1 MLAIWRLLVRGHRL
15 YQLGPLRLFAVDGN
29 RPGLITALCSMW
41 ITALVGTGTLS
52 SIRGHN
58 TAKSS
63 AVFAATTSHEGSC
76 SEHLWRLTTGS
87 HPSGGF
93 ESRFQSLPLTRGK
106 NGSFSM
112 SLAVP
117 SALSSS
123 LAKTATTEP
132 NRNLN
137 EDFSQAAPA
146 VSLWEQPVPWKGTAG
161 KQSNLAG
168 PAVSWWEQ
176 PVTWKRHSRQ
186 KSNLAGPASPGDPA
200 SANRVDQPTWC
211 YPLPLLRGS

>member
-15 YQLGPLRLFAVDGN
+15 YQLGPLRLLAVDGD

-63 AVFAATTSHEGSC
+63 AVFAATTSHEGGC

-117 SALSSS
+117 SKLSRS
-123 LAKTATTEP
+123 LAKQATTEP

-146 VSLWEQPVPWKGTAG
+146 VSLWEQPVPWKGTADKQATWLDQLCRGGSSQSHG
-161 KQSNLAG
+161 KGTAG
-168 PAVSWWEQ
+168 
-176 PVTWKRHSRQ
+176 K
-186 KSNLAGPASPGDPA
+186 K
-200 SANRVDQPTWC
+200 
-211 YPLPLLRGS
+211 